1 MQNQRARNFKLFTAI
16 EIVFIIFILI
26 VVVLIVIQMVTKYV
40 NPQKIN
46 PYIESVEQLAK
57 REYMRQFC
65 DSLCSA
71 VKTATNYR
79 DILEAEA
86 RWCFTKITD
95 KDKDF
100 IDIVEDGIPGFFVVG
115 GLPYCENGVYCFNFF
130 SCDAGITLDIKECRR
145 ILCEYYTTVGGMTT
159 EQATEFITHHL
170 ITPGK
175 CSFNEKLIGNKPLA
189 YKSTSWWHQ
198 MYFNDTAED
207 IKENWCADILAGR
220 EVKGS
225 VSETEKV
232 VRCQTPDDCLKLGG
246 DCVCNLAT
254 HTCECTQT
262 PG

>member
-1 MQNQRARNFKLFTAI
+1 MVTKLNLKDQNSFKLFTAI

-46 PYIESVEQLAK
+46 PYVESIEQLAK

-65 DSLCSA
+65 DNLCSA

-79 DILEAEA
+79 DFLEAEA

-100 IDIVEDGIPGFFVVG
+100 IDIVADGISGFFVIG

-145 ILCEYYTTVGGMTT
+145 ILCEYYTQVGGLSTAQASKVIK
-159 EQATEFITHHL
+159 EQI
-170 ITPGK
+170 ITPGR
-175 CSFNEKLIGNKPLA
+175 CSINKQLIGNKPLIYSSA
-189 YKSTSWWHQ
+189 NWWHKK
-198 MYFNDTAED
+198 YFNMTDSDGNPIED
-207 IKENWCADILAGR
+207 FCSILLAGGDV
-220 EVKGS
+220 EGALTEEEGE
-225 VSETEKV
+225 ETM
-232 VRCQTPDDCLKLGG
+232 PPMPPSPGG
-246 DCVCNLAT
+246 
-254 HTCECTQT
+254 
-262 PG
+262 